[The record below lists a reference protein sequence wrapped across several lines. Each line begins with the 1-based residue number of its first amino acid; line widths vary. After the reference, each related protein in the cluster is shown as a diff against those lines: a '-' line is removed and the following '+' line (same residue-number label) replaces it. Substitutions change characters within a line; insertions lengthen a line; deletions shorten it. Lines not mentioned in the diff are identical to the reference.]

1 MQPQK
6 NTGIHT
12 TGVYTGVNLNIWI
25 DWGTV
30 GTMMMVP
37 TGVEDNWVTTVV
49 VDGQWQV
56 GTTKN
61 VFTL

>member
-1 MQPQK
+1 M
-6 NTGIHT
+6 
-12 TGVYTGVNLNIWI
+12 YTGVNLNIWI